1 MLLLLFAVAI
11 VLFAWVD
18 TEVANRGAV
27 PAGLV
32 AIGGGLL
39 VLVLL
44 FHLVLRWKASY
55 ADPLLLPIAT
65 LLNGLG
71 LVMIRR

>member
-1 MLLLLFAVAI
+1 MTTTVETIPTKSRRNTELLLLLFAVAI

-32 AIGGGLL
+32 AIGGCPSRPCSTGSA
-39 VLVLL
+39 
-44 FHLVLRWKASY
+44 W
-55 ADPLLLPIAT
+55 
-65 LLNGLG
+65 
-71 LVMIRR
+71 